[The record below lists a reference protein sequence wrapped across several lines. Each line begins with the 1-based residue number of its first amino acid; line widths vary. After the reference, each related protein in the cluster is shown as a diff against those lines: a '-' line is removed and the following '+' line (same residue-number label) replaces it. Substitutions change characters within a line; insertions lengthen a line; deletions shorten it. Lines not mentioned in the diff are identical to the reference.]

1 METRWNLGVLKNQH
15 CFDKPGDAR
24 RGFQMAKIGFYRAN
38 RKWRVDGSITAESFR
53 KSVCFDR
60 IAHRRPSA
68 VGFNKPDL
76 LRCDPGIPAGI
87 LYQSRLRFR
96 AGQPDAIGVS
106 ILIDRCPQNHA
117 VNRIAILERPRK
129 SLEQDHASAFTPH
142 KSAGGCIE
150 GGAPAFGRK
159 HRSLR
164 KPDKPARRNHHC
176 DASRQGNVSTPG
188 PDVLARRVNCGE
200 RGRARSIHR
209 DTRAAQIQAIRNPV
223 CGNAVR
229 APGRRI
235 RSDTEMIKTRALDSL
250 IIIMRNADENS
261 EISSA
266 VEIEHESG
274 IFNRLPCG
282 LEEETMLRIHVRRF
296 PRRDTKEL
304 RIKLIDGVNKSAP
317 KGDGFATYA
326 WFSIIVS
333 RHVPAIGWHF
343 NDAFPAFDEKL
354 PKGILRTHAAGETAA
369 DSNNRNTLF
378 SLFLHGGELL

>member
-1 METRWNLGVLKNQH
+1 MR
-15 CFDKPGDAR
+15 
-24 RGFQMAKIGFYRAN
+24 
-38 RKWRVDGSITAESFR
+38 
-53 KSVCFDR
+53 FDR
-60 IAHRRPSA
+60 IAHRRPST
-68 VGFNKPDL
+68 VGFDESGRL
-76 LRCDPGIPAGI
+76 GRDSSIPAGI
-87 LYQSRLRFR
+87 SHQSRLRLR
-96 AGQPDAIGVS
+96 AGQKEAVGVS
-106 ILIDRCPQNHA
+106 IWIDRRPKNHA
-117 VNRIAILERPRK
+117 LNRIAILDGSRK
-129 SLEQDHASAFTPH
+129 SLEQARGRTFATH
-142 KSAGGCIE
+142 KSAGGCIK

-188 PDVLARRVNCGE
+188 PDGLARRVNSGE

-261 EISSA
+261 EIGSA
-266 VEIEHESG
+266 VEIEHESA

-282 LEEETMLRIHVRRF
+282 LEEEPMLRIHVRRF
-296 PRRDTKEL
+296 PRRDTKKL

-317 KGDGFATYA
+317 KGDGCATYA
-326 WFSIIVS
+326 RFSIIVS

-343 NDAFPAFDEKL
+343 NDAFSAFDEKL
-354 PKGILRTHAAGETAA
+354 PKGILRTHATGETAA

-378 SLFLHGGELL
+378 SLFLHGGELLRTGGLISAACDHVKSATTPVADL

>member
-1 METRWNLGVLKNQH
+1 
-15 CFDKPGDAR
+15 
-24 RGFQMAKIGFYRAN
+24 MAKIGFYGAN
-38 RKWRVDGSITAESFR
+38 REWRVGGSITAESFR
-53 KSVCFDR
+53 KSMRFDR

-68 VGFNKPDL
+68 VGFDEADRL
-76 LRCDPGIPAGI
+76 GRDSSIPAGI
-87 LYQSRLRFR
+87 SHQSRLRLR
-96 AGQPDAIGVS
+96 AGQRDAVGVS
-106 ILIDRCPQNHA
+106 ILIDRRPQNHA
-117 VNRIAILERPRK
+117 LNRIAILDRPRK
-129 SLEQDHASAFTPH
+129 SLEQDHASAFTTH

-150 GGAPAFGRK
+150 GGAPALGRK

-229 APGRRI
+229 APGRRM
-235 RSDTEMIKTRALDSL
+235 RSDTEMIKTRALNSL
-250 IIIMRNADENS
+250 IIVMRNADENS
-261 EISSA
+261 EIGSA
-266 VEIEHESG
+266 FEIEDESG
-274 IFNRLPCG
+274 IFDRLPCG
-282 LEEETMLRIHVRRF
+282 LEEESVLGIHIRSF
-296 PRRDTKEL
+296 PRRNAKEL

-317 KGDGFATYA
+317 QGDGFASHA
-326 WFSIIVS
+326 RFSIIIS
-333 RHVPAIGWHF
+333 LHVPAIGWHF
-343 NDAFPAFDEKL
+343 NDAFPAFDQKL

-378 SLFLHGGELL
+378 LHGGELLRRGGLISAACDHVKSATNPVADL